1 MDLHIKLKDELSIIL
16 LWVGFSGVFDAFIN
30 ISVIFPMK
38 IYIYALFIL
47 IALYLKLD

>member
-1 MDLHIKLKDELSIIL
+1 MDLNIQLRDELSIIL
-16 LWVGFSGVFDAFIN
+16 LWIGLSGVLDEIIN
-30 ISVIFPMK
+30 ISIIFPIK